1 MSSSSRITVV
11 PETTKNELPVR
22 TGAAPERDLWRAGQ
36 KRSGTLDEG
45 LYVRLL
51 HVRTEK
57 VLLAGPTLN
66 EHDTRWVVR
75 VLKQLYAETFRLGRK
90 HGGDQ
95 CSDLSSCRVGLV
107 RQ

>member
-1 MSSSSRITVV
+1 MF

-36 KRSGTLDEG
+36 KRTRTLDEG

-51 HVRTEK
+51 HVWTEK

-66 EHDTRWVVR
+66 EHDTRWVVS
-75 VLKQLYAETFRLGRK
+75 VLQQFYAETFRLGRK
-90 HGGDQ
+90 HGSDQ
-95 CSDLSSCRVGLV
+95 RSDLSYCRVGLV